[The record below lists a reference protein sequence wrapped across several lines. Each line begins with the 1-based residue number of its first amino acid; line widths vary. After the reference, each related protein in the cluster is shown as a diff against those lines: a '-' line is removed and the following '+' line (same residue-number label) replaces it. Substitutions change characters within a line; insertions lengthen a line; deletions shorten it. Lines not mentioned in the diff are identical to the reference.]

1 MSAPKENANDVQPN
15 KPNSKIETNDNH
27 SKTNVNT
34 MYEYSFIVRF
44 IISLLALANHVL
56 FILLILFYF
65 NFHLDSKK
73 YNLDYFGI
81 TRLSK
86 NPHFT
91 LCSVIDCRFSP
102 FWLCSVNVIILIVLF
117 TQEVIFTNKNIKSIF
132 IKRCPSDFI
141 YFPKL
146 ISRFISSLS
155 LIMSLMLYQPTKY
168 KWSFH
173 LDFSKYI
180 RPIWFTFP
188 FLIGLIQC
196 LKSVIYLIGWNDKL
210 CTKVMWNAIVGKG
223 IPKLGE
229 YIHGDGIYLKM
240 RSPFRGGVIIMAF
253 FINMK
258 WDIGRVIYY
267 LLFYFCL
274 DVEAVNEDRYYFEK
288 HQSYRKY
295 MKEVKNLFFNVD
307 SILNKPKQK
316 IIKTE

>member
-1 MSAPKENANDVQPN
+1 MSEPKQNESNDHSN
-15 KPNSKIETNDNH
+15 KSNNKNNNTN
-27 SKTNVNT
+27 NVRNT
-34 MYEYSFIVRF
+34 LYNYSVVIRF
-44 IISLLALANHVL
+44 MITIISLLNHVL

-65 NFHLDSKK
+65 NFHLDSQT

-91 LCSVIDCRFSP
+91 LCSIIDCRFSP
-102 FWLCSVNVIILIVLF
+102 IWLSIVNIIILFVLF

-155 LIMSLMLYQPTKY
+155 LIMSIMLYQPTTY
-168 KWSFH
+168 EWSFH
-173 LDFSKYI
+173 FDFANYI
-180 RPIWFTFP
+180 RPIWFTIP
-188 FLIGLIQC
+188 FLIGFIQC
-196 LKSVIYLIGWNDKL
+196 LKGVIYLIGWNDKL

-240 RSPFRGGVIIMAF
+240 RSPFRGGVVIMAF
-253 FINMK
+253 FINLK
-258 WDIGRVIYY
+258 WNIGRVIYY
-267 LLFYFCL
+267 VLFWFCL
-274 DVEAVNEDRYYFEK
+274 YVEAVNEDRYYFER
-288 HQSYRKY
+288 HESYRKY
-295 MKEVKNLFFNVD
+295 MKEVKMLFFNVN
-307 SILNKPKQK
+307 SVLNKSNKK
-316 IIKTE
+316 VIKKE